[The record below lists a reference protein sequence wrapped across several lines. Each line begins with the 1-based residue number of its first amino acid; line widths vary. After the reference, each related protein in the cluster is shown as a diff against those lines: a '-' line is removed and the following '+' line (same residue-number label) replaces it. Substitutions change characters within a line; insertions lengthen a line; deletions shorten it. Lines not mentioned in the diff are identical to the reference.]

1 MRRREFIAGLAGAT
15 AWPLV
20 APAQQPGLPVVGFLS
35 VGPPGGPGIDSPA
48 SFRRGLS
55 ETGYIEGRN
64 VTIEYRFAN
73 NAGVQQRLTELAADL
88 VDRRVTVIAAS
99 GLSAALAAKA
109 ATATIPIVFRTGN
122 DPVQHGLVA
131 SFNRPGANVI
141 GVNDIGVDL
150 AAKRLGLLHELV
162 PGASR
167 FAAHVDPT
175 SPATESTVVEA
186 TAAAMAI
193 GRSIEVVTAST
204 NREIDTAF
212 ASLVQKSI
220 DALWVS
226 TDVLFAS
233 RRAQLVTLAAYHRLP
248 AIYPARVYAEVG
260 GLMSYGTG
268 ILDSVRQVGVYTGRI
283 LKGEK
288 PADLPVLRPTKYE
301 TVINNKTA
309 KALGLTIPET
319 LLATADEVIQ

>member
-1 MRRREFIAGLAGAT
+1 
-15 AWPLV
+15 
-20 APAQQPGLPVVGFLS
+20 
-35 VGPPGGPGIDSPA
+35 
-48 SFRRGLS
+48 
-55 ETGYIEGRN
+55 
-64 VTIEYRFAN
+64 
-73 NAGVQQRLTELAADL
+73 LAADL

-226 TDVLFAS
+226 TDVLFAN
-233 RRAQLVTLAAYHRLP
+233 RRAQLVTLAASHRLP
-248 AIYPARVYAEVG
+248 AIYPARVYAEENG
-260 GLMSYGTG
+260 PSSSAPKTFAST
-268 ILDSVRQVGVYTGRI
+268 ITGRTP
-283 LKGEK
+283 KSR
-288 PADLPVLRPTKYE
+288 APTNRISDCSIAAAPSGPHSSE
-301 TVINNKTA
+301 CLVTVS
-309 KALGLTIPET
+309 LGRRACRTG
-319 LLATADEVIQ
+319 DRSW